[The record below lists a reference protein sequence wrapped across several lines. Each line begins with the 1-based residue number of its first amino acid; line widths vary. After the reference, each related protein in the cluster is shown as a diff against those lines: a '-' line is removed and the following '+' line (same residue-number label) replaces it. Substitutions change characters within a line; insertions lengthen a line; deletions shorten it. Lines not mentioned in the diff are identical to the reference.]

1 MSKRIYHKRSSLTIQ
16 GSVDLPT
23 KGPAQTLLG
32 DVKLEIVA
40 DESNEGSWRVQP
52 GNIAV
57 LDVKQV
63 RTGLNMT

>member
-1 MSKRIYHKRSSLTIQ
+1 M
-16 GSVDLPT
+16 
-23 KGPAQTLLG
+23 LG